1 MKETLLTE
9 PWLTA
14 NEVMRKL
21 QISRTT
27 LYRWTR
33 MGVLPSYKL
42 PGSRNLY
49 FMGSEIDAFIRLNPI
64 APSGRLDKIGLSI
77 TTQPN

>member
-1 MKETLLTE
+1 MKENNIE
-9 PWLTA
+9 EAWLTA
-14 NEVMRKL
+14 NEVMKKL

-27 LYRWTR
+27 VYRWIR

-49 FMGSEIDAFIRLNPI
+49 FLGSEIDAFIHLNPI
-64 APSGRLDKIGLSI
+64 APSGRLDKAGMIFGM
-77 TTQPN
+77 TT